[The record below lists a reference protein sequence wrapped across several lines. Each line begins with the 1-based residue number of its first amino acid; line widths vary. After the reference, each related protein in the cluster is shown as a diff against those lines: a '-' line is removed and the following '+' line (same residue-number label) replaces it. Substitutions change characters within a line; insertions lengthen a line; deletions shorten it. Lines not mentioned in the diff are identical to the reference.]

1 MAEDNAAR
9 KPLRVACLGGGYNSA
24 IGRTHITALSMD
36 RRFKV
41 VAGCFSLDAPENAF
55 SAEAYG
61 VEPSRLYNSLDEI
74 LAQET
79 GRVDALVIL
88 TPTDQHASQVV
99 NSLTKKIPVICEKAL
114 AVDSDEIETISAK
127 LKEIGGF
134 LAVTYNYLGYPMLRE
149 LRAMIEAGDLGQ
161 IKQIQIEMPQEGFI
175 RRGEKGDPIAP
186 QKWRLHDHRVP
197 TISLDLG
204 VHVHSM
210 VSFLTGQKPEQAV
223 AMSATMGNFA
233 EIIDNVMGLVR
244 YTGGLQVNYWF
255 SKTALGYRNG
265 LKVRVFGEKAAAE
278 WVQENPEYIAFATN
292 TGKRSTIDRASGG
305 MKVALQPRYTR
316 FKAGHPAGFI
326 EAFANY
332 YWDVA
337 DALETHLGIG
347 QHEESRHVQGVDM
360 ALEGMKLLEALALSS
375 RDARWVH
382 I

>member
-1 MAEDNAAR
+1 MADSQPAR

-36 RRFKV
+36 RRFTV
-41 VAGCFSLDAPENAF
+41 VAGCFSLEAPENAF

-61 VEPSRLYNSLDEI
+61 VDPSRRYTSLEEI
-74 LAQET
+74 LKKES
-79 GRVDALVIL
+79 GKVDAIVIL
-88 TPTDQHASQVV
+88 TPTDQHADQVV
-99 NSLTKKIPVICEKAL
+99 KCLEKKIPVISEKAL
-114 AVDSDEIETISAK
+114 AVDSDEIETIAAK
-127 LKEIGGF
+127 VKQTRGF

-149 LRAMIEAGDLGQ
+149 LQAMIAAGDLGN

-175 RRGEKGDPIAP
+175 RRSEKGDPIVP
-186 QKWRLHDHRVP
+186 QEWRLHDHRVP

-210 VSFLTGQKPEQAV
+210 VSFLTGEKPEQAV

-233 EIIDNVMGLVR
+233 EIVDNVMGLVR

-265 LKVRVFGEKAAAE
+265 LKVRVFGDKAAAE
-278 WVQENPEYIAFATN
+278 WLQENPEFIAFATN
-292 TGKRSTIDRASGG
+292 NGKRSTVDRASGG
-305 MKVALQPRYTR
+305 MKVALEPRYTR

-337 DALETHLGIG
+337 DALESHLGIM
-347 QHEESRHVQGVDM
+347 QHGENKHVHGISM
-360 ALEGMKLLEALALSS
+360 ALEGMKLLEAMAQSS
-375 RDARWVH
+375 RESRWVN

>member
-1 MAEDNAAR
+1 MADGKSAR

-36 RRFKV
+36 RRFTV
-41 VAGCFSLDAPENAF
+41 AAGCFSLDAQENVF

-61 VEPSRLYNSLDEI
+61 VAPSRMHGSMDEI
-74 LAQET
+74 LAKEASK
-79 GRVDALVIL
+79 VDALVIL

-99 NSLTKKIPVICEKAL
+99 KCLEKKMPVICEKAL
-114 AVDSDEIETISAK
+114 ALDSDEISTIAAKVKETR
-127 LKEIGGF
+127 GF

-149 LRAMIEAGDLGQ
+149 LQAMIAAGDLGKV
-161 IKQIQIEMPQEGFI
+161 KQIQIEMPQEGFI
-175 RRGEKGDPIAP
+175 RRSEKGDPIVP
-186 QKWRLHDHRVP
+186 QEWRLRDHRVP

-210 VSFLTGQKPEQAV
+210 VSFLTGETPEQAV
-223 AMSATMGNFA
+223 AMSGTMGNFA
-233 EIIDNVMGLVR
+233 EIVDNVMGLVR
-244 YTGGLQVNYWF
+244 YSGGLQVNYWF

-278 WVQENPEYIAFATN
+278 WVQENPEFIAFATN
-292 TGKRSTIDRASGG
+292 NGKRSTIDRASGG
-305 MKVALQPRYTR
+305 MKVALEPRYTR

-337 DALETHLGIG
+337 DALESHLGIV
-347 QHEESRHVQGVDM
+347 QHPENKHVQGAAM
-360 ALEGMKLLEALALSS
+360 ALEGMKLLEAMTLSS
-375 RDARWVH
+375 RESRWVNL
-382 I
+382 